1 MDTTNTIEVGVIII
15 GLLGG
20 LAIFLYGMEQ
30 MTAALKIVAGNRMRD
45 YLSSWTS
52 NKFKGV
58 GVGAFVTAV
67 IQSSSVTTVMVV
79 GFVAASMMTLEQSIG
94 VIMGANIGTT
104 ITAHLI
110 AFDVA
115 QFSLVLV
122 AVGFGLLFF
131 SKNEK
136 VRQTGNTIMGLGMIF
151 FGMELMSLAMEP
163 LTGYEPV
170 VTAMRR
176 LDSVL
181 PAIVFGAAFTAL
193 VQSSSATTGLVIV
206 LANDGLIS
214 LETGIALT
222 LGANIGTSVTAVVGS
237 IGQSRE
243 AQQAAAVHGLVNT
256 VGALLWL
263 PLIGPLAEICRQ
275 IAPNDIGRQIA
286 WATTI
291 FNVGNTFVFIWF
303 TKPLAKLVRRLIPVR
318 PKAIPEVVQPKY
330 LDDVLLDTP
339 ALALDR
345 VRLELD
351 HLGGNMLRMM
361 RQAIPAAA
369 QGSQTDLRA
378 LADMDDDVDA
388 LHAAIVRYIG
398 QLTEQSTLD
407 SKLTRQAADYLSAAN
422 YIENIA
428 DVIET
433 NMVDVGLAR
442 LEQHV
447 RVSPGTRE
455 LINELHDQV
464 YRAIEQS
471 LQALVE
477 SDGDL
482 AEQAIAA
489 KGEIN
494 ALAQATQNYVALRLT
509 AAEPNRVATF
519 RLESEL
525 IEYLKRIYYF
535 AKRIAKLTAGTDPA
549 DRILTLDQLPAT
561 VLS

>member
-1 MDTTNTIEVGVIII
+1 
-15 GLLGG
+15 
-20 LAIFLYGMEQ
+20 
-30 MTAALKIVAGNRMRD
+30 
-45 YLSSWTS
+45 
-52 NKFKGV
+52 
-58 GVGAFVTAV
+58 
-67 IQSSSVTTVMVV
+67 
-79 GFVAASMMTLEQSIG
+79 
-94 VIMGANIGTT
+94 
-104 ITAHLI
+104 
-110 AFDVA
+110 
-115 QFSLVLV
+115 
-122 AVGFGLLFF
+122 
-131 SKNEK
+131 
-136 VRQTGNTIMGLGMIF
+136 
-151 FGMELMSLAMEP
+151 
-163 LTGYEPV
+163 
-170 VTAMRR
+170 MRR

-181 PAIVFGAAFTAL
+181 PAIIFGAAFTAL

-243 AQQAAAVHGLVNT
+243 AQQAAAVHVLFNT
-256 VGALLWL
+256 VGALLWI

-455 LINELHDQV
+455 LINELCDQV
-464 YRAIEQS
+464 YQAIEQS
-471 LQALVE
+471 LRALVE

-549 DRILTLDQLPAT
+549 DRILTLDQRPAT
-561 VLS
+561 LLS

>member
-1 MDTTNTIEVGVIII
+1 
-15 GLLGG
+15 
-20 LAIFLYGMEQ
+20 
-30 MTAALKIVAGNRMRD
+30 
-45 YLSSWTS
+45 
-52 NKFKGV
+52 
-58 GVGAFVTAV
+58 
-67 IQSSSVTTVMVV
+67 MVV
-79 GFVAASMMTLEQSIG
+79 GFVAARMMTLEQSIG

-122 AVGFGLLFF
+122 AVGFGFLFF

-181 PAIVFGAAFTAL
+181 PAIIFGAAFTAL

-243 AQQAAAVHGLVNT
+243 AQQAAAVHVLFNT
-256 VGALLWL
+256 VGALLWI

-303 TKPLAKLVRRLIPVR
+303 TI
-318 PKAIPEVVQPKY
+318 
-330 LDDVLLDTP
+330 
-339 ALALDR
+339 
-345 VRLELD
+345 ELD
-351 HLGGNMLRMM
+351 WSWT
-361 RQAIPAAA
+361 IW
-369 QGSQTDLRA
+369 
-378 LADMDDDVDA
+378 
-388 LHAAIVRYIG
+388 
-398 QLTEQSTLD
+398 E
-407 SKLTRQAADYLSAAN
+407 
-422 YIENIA
+422 
-428 DVIET
+428 
-433 NMVDVGLAR
+433 
-442 LEQHV
+442 
-447 RVSPGTRE
+447 GTCF
-455 LINELHDQV
+455 
-464 YRAIEQS
+464 
-471 LQALVE
+471 
-477 SDGDL
+477 G
-482 AEQAIAA
+482 
-489 KGEIN
+489 
-494 ALAQATQNYVALRLT
+494 
-509 AAEPNRVATF
+509 
-519 RLESEL
+519 
-525 IEYLKRIYYF
+525 
-535 AKRIAKLTAGTDPA
+535 
-549 DRILTLDQLPAT
+549 
-561 VLS
+561 

>member
-181 PAIVFGAAFTAL
+181 PAIIFGAAFTAL

-243 AQQAAAVHGLVNT
+243 AQQAAAVHVLFNT
-256 VGALLWL
+256 VGALLWI

>member
-30 MTAALKIVAGNRMRD
+30 MTAALKVVAGNRMRD

-122 AVGFGLLFF
+122 AGGFGLLFF
-131 SKNEK
+131 SRNEK
-136 VRQTGNTIMGLGMIF
+136 VRQTGNTIMGLGLIF

-222 LGANIGTSVTAVVGS
+222 LGANIGTSVTAVLGS

-243 AQQAAAVHGLVNT
+243 AQQAAAVHVLFNT
-256 VGALLWL
+256 VGALLWI

-303 TKPLAKLVRRLIPVR
+303 TKPLAKLVRRLIPVV

-455 LINELHDQV
+455 LINELCDQV
-464 YRAIEQS
+464 YQAIEQS
-471 LQALVE
+471 LRALVE

-549 DRILTLDQLPAT
+549 DRILTLDQRPAT
-561 VLS
+561 LLS

>member
-181 PAIVFGAAFTAL
+181 PAIIFGAAFTAL

-243 AQQAAAVHGLVNT
+243 AQQAAAVHVLFNT
-256 VGALLWL
+256 VGALLWI

-447 RVSPGTRE
+447 RVSQGTR
-455 LINELHDQV
+455 
-464 YRAIEQS
+464 
-471 LQALVE
+471 
-477 SDGDL
+477 
-482 AEQAIAA
+482 
-489 KGEIN
+489 
-494 ALAQATQNYVALRLT
+494 
-509 AAEPNRVATF
+509 
-519 RLESEL
+519 
-525 IEYLKRIYYF
+525 
-535 AKRIAKLTAGTDPA
+535 
-549 DRILTLDQLPAT
+549 
-561 VLS
+561 

>member
-181 PAIVFGAAFTAL
+181 PAIIFGAAFTAL

-243 AQQAAAVHGLVNT
+243 AQQAAAVHVLFNT
-256 VGALLWL
+256 VGALLWI

-388 LHAAIVRYIG
+388 LHAAVVRYIG

-407 SKLTRQAADYLSAAN
+407 SKLTRQAADYLSTAN

-549 DRILTLDQLPAT
+549 DRILTLYQLPAT